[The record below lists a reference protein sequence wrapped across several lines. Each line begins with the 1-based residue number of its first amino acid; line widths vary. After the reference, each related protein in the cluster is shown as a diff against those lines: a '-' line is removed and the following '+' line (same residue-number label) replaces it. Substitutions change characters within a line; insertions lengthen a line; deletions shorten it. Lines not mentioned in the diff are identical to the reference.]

1 MLILKSQPC
10 FFKFYSVSLVYFLT
24 CQTFFLQYQFC
35 FCSRVDRNDDFG
47 GYDPLKLIQ
56 MTAAASA
63 QDEEGND
70 LDDFD
75 ADDGVEDDIDQQDED
90 FQAEGPGVPIR
101 IVQPQNGII
110 LY

>member
-1 MLILKSQPC
+1 LYFLQFPALNDFLFLQFSFIII
-10 FFKFYSVSLVYFLT
+10 SVSALF
-24 CQTFFLQYQFC
+24 
-35 FCSRVDRNDDFG
+35 RVDRNDDFG

-75 ADDGVEDDIDQQDED
+75 ADDEVEDDIDQQDED
-90 FQAEGPGVPIR
+90 FQVEGPGGPIR
-101 IVQPQNGII
+101 IGEYFLTEEIT
-110 LY
+110 

>member
-1 MLILKSQPC
+1 
-10 FFKFYSVSLVYFLT
+10 
-24 CQTFFLQYQFC
+24 
-35 FCSRVDRNDDFG
+35 VDRNDDFG

-75 ADDGVEDDIDQQDED
+75 ADDGVEDDIDQLDED
-90 FQAEGPGVPIR
+90 FQAEGPGEAIR
-101 IVQPQNGII
+101 IVEPQNGIVYTEESI
-110 LY
+110 FGT

>member
-1 MLILKSQPC
+1 M
-10 FFKFYSVSLVYFLT
+10 
-24 CQTFFLQYQFC
+24 
-35 FCSRVDRNDDFG
+35 DRNDDFG

-90 FQAEGPGVPIR
+90 FQAEGPGGPIR
-101 IVQPQNGII
+101 IGEYFLTEEIT
-110 LY
+110 